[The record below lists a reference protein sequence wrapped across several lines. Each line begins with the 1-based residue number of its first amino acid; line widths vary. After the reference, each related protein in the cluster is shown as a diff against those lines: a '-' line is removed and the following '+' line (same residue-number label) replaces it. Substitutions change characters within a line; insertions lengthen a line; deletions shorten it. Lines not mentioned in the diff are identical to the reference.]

1 MKADNILILEVESDV
16 IGRDKVVRLR
26 FRVNDALSGEL
37 LQFGDDL
44 FYLHGGYGGAFP
56 RVEQALEGCRVGDMA
71 QLTLSPEDGY
81 GYRDAALEVVV
92 PSGDFQDACPAAGEA
107 VEGQLPDGQ
116 SMVFTV
122 TAVSA
127 EQVTLDGNHPFAGKH
142 LAFEFE
148 VLEIRDSIAAE
159 RNAGFAFD
167 GMFC

>member
-1 MKADNILILEVESDV
+1 MKADNVLILNTNTDV
-16 IGRDKVVRLR
+16 IGQDKVVRLR
-26 FRVNDALSGEL
+26 FRVNDALSGES

-56 RVEQALEGCRVGDMA
+56 RVEQALEGCRVGDTA
-71 QLTLSPEDGY
+71 RLTLSPEGGY
-81 GYRDAALEVVV
+81 GYRDAALELVV
-92 PSGDFQDACPAAGEA
+92 PSDDFHDALPEAGEA
-107 VEGQLPDGQ
+107 IEGQLPDGE

-127 EQVTLDGNHPFAGKH
+127 DRVTLDGNHPFAGKY
-142 LAFEFE
+142 LALEFE

-159 RNAGFAFD
+159 RRAGFAFD

>member
-1 MKADNILILEVESDV
+1 MRADNVLILHADRDV
-16 IGRDKVVRLR
+16 IGQDKVVRLR
-26 FRVNDALSGEL
+26 FRVADALSGEL

-56 RVEQALEGCRVGDMA
+56 KVEQAMEGSRVGDFVRV
-71 QLTLSPEDGY
+71 TLSPEDSY
-81 GYRDAALEVVV
+81 GYRDPSLVLLV
-92 PSGDFQDACPAAGEA
+92 PSQDFHEVQPEAGEA

-127 EQVTLDGNHPFAGKH
+127 ERVTMDGNHPFAGKR
-142 LAFEFE
+142 LSFEFE

>member
-1 MKADNILILEVESDV
+1 MNADNMLILKRDRDV
-16 IGRDKVVRLR
+16 IGQDKVVRLR
-26 FRVNDALSGEL
+26 FRVDDALSGEV

-44 FYLHGGYGGAFP
+44 YYLHGGYGGAFP
-56 RVEQALEGCRVGDMA
+56 KVEQALDGCQVGDTA
-71 QLTLSPEDGY
+71 RLTLSPEDGY
-81 GYRDAALEVVV
+81 GYRDAALELVV
-92 PSGDFQDACPAAGEA
+92 PSHDFDDTRPEAGEA

-127 EQVTLDGNHPFAGKH
+127 KQVTLDGNHPFAGKH

-159 RNAGFAFD
+159 RSAGFAFD

>member
-1 MKADNILILEVESDV
+1 MKAENVLILNTNTDV
-16 IGRDKVVRLR
+16 IGQDKVVRLR
-26 FRVNDALSGEL
+26 FRVNDALSGES

-56 RVEQALEGCRVGDMA
+56 RVEQALEGCRVGDTA
-71 QLTLSPEDGY
+71 RLTLPPEGGY
-81 GYRDAALEVVV
+81 GYRDAALELVV
-92 PSGDFQDACPAAGEA
+92 PSDDFHDALPEAGEA
-107 VEGQLPDGQ
+107 VEGQLPDGE
-116 SMVFTV
+116 SVVFTV

-127 EQVTLDGNHPFAGKH
+127 DRVTLDGNHPFAGKY

-159 RNAGFAFD
+159 RRAGFAFD